1 MSTDG
6 VAPTDTLHAI
16 TSHTNLQQASS
27 YFHAF
32 GNSYEQRYR
41 VDAGISMKM
50 MAAAMGNLG
59 SLVPSLAGAPPPL
72 FDGPAPFDGPLETMG
87 EHAEWHGHMVVADVL
102 SGQALPDLAAARL
115 AVSRYWSDAMAE
127 ASEHMQ
133 DSLKMLT
140 AAITPCWKV
149 HLHPLATW
157 EDLIDMCSD
166 TLGNVDTEAIVTCV
180 KNASKV
186 GSGISRAP
194 VTALSQQP

>member
-1 MSTDG
+1 MSTAA
-6 VAPTDTLHAI
+6 VAPTDTLHPI

-27 YFHAF
+27 YFHAM

-41 VDAGISMKM
+41 VDAGMSMKI

-72 FDGPAPFDGPLETMG
+72 FDGPPPFDGPLTNTV
-87 EHAEWHGHMVVADVL
+87 EHVHMRVADVL

-140 AAITPCWKV
+140 AAMTPCWKV
-149 HLHPLATW
+149 HLHPSATW

-166 TLGNVDTEAIVTCV
+166 TLGNVDTEAIVTSV
-180 KNASKV
+180 KNCSKV
-186 GSGISRAP
+186 RSGISRAP

>member
-1 MSTDG
+1 MSTAG
-6 VAPTDTLHAI
+6 VAPTDTLHAM
-16 TSHTNLQQASS
+16 TFHPNLQQASS
-27 YFHAF
+27 WFHAVVI
-32 GNSYEQRYR
+32 SYEDRFTL
-41 VDAGISMKM
+41 DAGKYMKI

-72 FDGPAPFDGPLETMG
+72 FDGPAPFDGPLFDTG
-87 EHAEWHGHMVVADVL
+87 EHAEEHGHMVVADVL

-149 HLHPLATW
+149 HLHPSATW
-157 EDLIDMCSD
+157 EVLINMCSD
-166 TLGNVDTEAIVTCV
+166 TLGNADTEAIVTGV
-180 KNASKV
+180 KNALKV
-186 GSGISRAP
+186 RSGISRAP